1 MTDAEIYSDN
11 DGVTHLTIDERP
23 KSDDKAA
30 AAVKAA
36 KAGASEIKNSRF
48 ALGKAPENLTENQQ
62 VKLAM
67 IQAND
72 SQPYRGRCLKEALF
86 LLQSDQYQW
95 HWQKCTKTA

>member
-1 MTDAEIYSDN
+1 MTDAEIYSDH

-36 KAGASEIKNSRF
+36 KAEAFEIKNSRF
-48 ALGKAPENLTENQQ
+48 ALGKAPENLTENQR

-72 SQPYRGRCLKEALF
+72 SQ
-86 LLQSDQYQW
+86 LLQGRRI
-95 HWQKCTKTA
+95 KP